1 MPMRTQIACD
11 AGAFVGYKAIAMA
24 KLVGPE
30 GHVIAYE
37 VDEQNFK
44 YLKKNIELNNLQ
56 DQVTPVMAALSD
68 KVEDLVLYTMTQGT
82 MAHSLT
88 KFESTGNKTA
98 PSIKDPSKRTVKTKL
113 LGEDFIKR
121 GFKKVDNLHVSVNG
135 YEAEVLEGLGDY
147 SSKIGVFRVVSIFKK
162 DGVLVADK
170 VKNYYLKNKILY
182 AGRSGGSL
190 IAGPLSSFYH
200 VNGHQYEWLKND

>member
-1 MPMRTQIACD
+1 M
-11 AGAFVGYKAIAMA
+11 
-24 KLVGPE
+24 
-30 GHVIAYE
+30 
-37 VDEQNFK
+37 
-44 YLKKNIELNNLQ
+44 
-56 DQVTPVMAALSD
+56 
-68 KVEDLVLYTMTQGT
+68 
-82 MAHSLT
+82 
-88 KFESTGNKTA
+88 
-98 PSIKDPSKRTVKTKL
+98 
-113 LGEDFIKR
+113 
-121 GFKKVDNLHVSVNG
+121 NG

-147 SSKIGVFRVVSIFKK
+147 SSKIGVFKVVSIFKK